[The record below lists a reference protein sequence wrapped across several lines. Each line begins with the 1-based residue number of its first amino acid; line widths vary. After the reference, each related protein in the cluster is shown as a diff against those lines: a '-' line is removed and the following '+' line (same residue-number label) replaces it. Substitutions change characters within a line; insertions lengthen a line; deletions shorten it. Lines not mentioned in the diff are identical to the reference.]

1 MKNCLKKQER
11 REEKSVL
18 SSNKKYYWL
27 KLKDNFFDS
36 DEMLV
41 LESMTDGYIYSN
53 ILLKLYLRSIKNQG
67 KLMLNDCIPYN
78 STMLSGITRHSVGN
92 IEKAIKIF
100 KELNLIDI
108 LDNGAIYMLNIQNF
122 IGKDGSEAERL
133 REYRER
139 IKTEKGKILNIQKN
153 DS

>member
-1 MKNCLKKQER
+1 
-11 REEKSVL
+11 
-18 SSNKKYYWL
+18 
-27 KLKDNFFDS
+27 
-36 DEMLV
+36 
-41 LESMTDGYIYSN
+41 MTDGYIYSN